1 MTLSSQCK
9 VLAIAPQ
16 DFVDNLFEQ
25 SHDRPFVL
33 RARTAQHQV
42 ELLRTLENRRD
53 RVINEIRMHPRAAHE
68 QTVQLRL
75 DLADEARRRNTMWTR
90 GASHERIPEQRIEP
104 AFVTRVTH
112 LLLSIVRA
120 ERAGIL
126 R

>member
-33 RARTAQHQV
+33 RARTAQYQV

-53 RVINEIRMHPRAAHE
+53 RMINEIRMHARAAHE

-75 DLADEARRRNTMWTR
+75 DLADEARRRNTMGTR
-90 GASHERIPEQRIEP
+90 GPRHEGIREQRIEP
-104 AFVTRVTH
+104 ALVTGVAR

-120 ERAGIL
+120 ERAGIV